1 MFAAMSDVAEAE
13 ILPPSPF
20 RLDQHLQ
27 RLDQLI
33 ERVLGA
39 ITDEKLDKAHARDLA
54 IVYGVL
60 IDKKQLL
67 EGKPTQILSIEERR
81 DLSELLP
88 LLLKEAERRQ
98 ITMRTDTAPV
108 NGTVHVDVSQ
118 KPRDGRKTKRLQR
131 V

>member
-1 MFAAMSDVAEAE
+1 MSSVVDAEIE
-13 ILPPSPF
+13 ILPPGPF
-20 RLDQHLQ
+20 RLDKHLE
-27 RLDQLI
+27 RLDHLI

-39 ITDEKLDKAHARDLA
+39 ITDDKLDKAHARDLA

-81 DLSELLP
+81 DLKDLLP
-88 LLLKEAERRQ
+88 LLLLEAERRQ
-98 ITMRTDTAPV
+98 ITVRTDTAPRD
-108 NGTVHVDVSQ
+108 GTVHVDIRQ